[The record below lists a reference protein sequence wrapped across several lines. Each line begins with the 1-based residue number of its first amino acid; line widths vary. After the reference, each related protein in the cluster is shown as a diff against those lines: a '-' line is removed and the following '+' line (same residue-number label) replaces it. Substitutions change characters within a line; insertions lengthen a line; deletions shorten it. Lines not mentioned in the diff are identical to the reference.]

1 MAESANSVKDVT
13 IPLHKF
19 VNANSIIASLT
30 KEFGFAGNLN
40 GSGFDVIHLDI
51 AHEVM

>member
-1 MAESANSVKDVT
+1 MAKGANSVKDVT

-19 VNANSIIASLT
+19 VNTDSIIARLT
-30 KEFGFAGNLN
+30 KEFGYAGNLN

-51 AHEVM
+51 AHEVL